1 MTGPG
6 KELRRAGFIRDLR
19 TNRVYLLLLIPAI
32 VYVVI
37 FSYVP
42 MGGVIIAFKN
52 YNYSAGIFGS
62 AWIGLKNFRFLLI
75 SNKLWT
81 LTRNTLA
88 YNFAFIVIG
97 MFLEVMFAVIINEM
111 RCRWFKKTFQ
121 SFMFLPFFISWV
133 VAVSV
138 IQTLLDYDNGL
149 ITRVVES
156 LGGQMTN
163 IYTTAAPWPYLLV
176 ALRMWKG
183 VGYGTIIYLS
193 AVTSIDQEMY
203 EAANID
209 GANSWQKTFRITIP
223 NLVPTMVIMF
233 LLAVGQIFRGDFGM
247 FYQMVGNN
255 GVLLET
261 ADILDLYVYRA
272 LSSGTNLGMS
282 AAAGLYQSVL
292 CFATILTVNFI
303 VKKIQ
308 PDYTLF

>member
-1 MTGPG
+1 
-6 KELRRAGFIRDLR
+6 
-19 TNRVYLLLLIPAI
+19 
-32 VYVVI
+32 
-37 FSYVP
+37 
-42 MGGVIIAFKN
+42 MGGVVIAFKN
-52 YNYSAGIFGS
+52 YNYSSGILGS
-62 AWIGLKNFRFLLI
+62 AWVGMKNFRFLAI

-88 YNFAFIVIG
+88 YNFVFITVG
-97 MFLEVMFAVIINEM
+97 MFMEVSFAIIINEM
-111 RCRWFKKTFQ
+111 RCKWFKKTFQ

-133 VAVSV
+133 VATAV
-138 IQTLLDYDNGL
+138 IQTLLDYDSGL
-149 ITRVVES
+149 ITRMVES
-156 LGGQMTN
+156 MGGNMIN
-163 IYTTAAPWPYLLV
+163 IYTTASPWPYLLV
-176 ALRMWKG
+176 FFRMWKG
-183 VGYGTIIYLS
+183 VGYGSIIYLS
-193 AVTSIDQEMY
+193 AISGIDQEMY
-203 EAANID
+203 EAAEID
-209 GANSWQKTFRITIP
+209 GANSWQKVFRITVP

-272 LSSGTNLGMS
+272 MSSGTNLGMS

-292 CFATILTVNFI
+292 CFATIMLVNFI

>member
-1 MTGPG
+1 MTGQG
-6 KELRRAGFIRDLR
+6 RTLRRGGFLQDLR
-19 TNRVYLLLLIPAI
+19 SNRMYLLLLLPA
-32 VYVVI
+32 VLYVLI
-37 FSYVP
+37 FCYIP
-42 MGGVIIAFKN
+42 MGGVVIAFKN
-52 YNYSAGIFGS
+52 YNYSSGILGS
-62 AWIGLKNFRFLLI
+62 AWVGMKNFRFLAI

-88 YNFAFIVIG
+88 YNFVFITVG
-97 MFLEVMFAVIINEM
+97 MFMEVSFAIIINEM
-111 RCRWFKKTFQ
+111 RCKWFKKTFQ

-133 VAVSV
+133 VATAV
-138 IQTLLDYDNGL
+138 IQTLLDYDSGL
-149 ITRVVES
+149 ITRLVES
-156 LGGQMTN
+156 MGGNMVN
-163 IYTTAAPWPYLLV
+163 IYTTASPWPYLLV
-176 ALRMWKG
+176 FFRMWKG
-183 VGYGTIIYLS
+183 VGYGSIIYLS
-193 AVTSIDQEMY
+193 AISGIDQEMY
-203 EAANID
+203 EAAEID
-209 GANSWQKTFRITIP
+209 GANSWQKVFRITVP

-272 LSSGTNLGMS
+272 MSSGTNMGMS

-292 CFATILTVNFI
+292 CFATIMLVNFI

>member
-1 MTGPG
+1 MIGQDRT
-6 KELRRAGFIRDLR
+6 LRRSSFRRDLR
-19 TNRVYLLLLIPAI
+19 SNRIYLLLLVPALT
-32 VYVVI
+32 YVI
-37 FSYVP
+37 LFNYVP
-42 MGGVIIAFKN
+42 MGGAVIAFKN

-62 AWIGLKNFRFLLI
+62 AWVGLKNFRFLII

-88 YNFAFIVIG
+88 YNFAFIIIG
-97 MFLEVMFAVIINEM
+97 MTLEVTFAIIINEM
-111 RCRWFKKTFQ
+111 RCKWFKKTFQ
-121 SFMFLPFFISWV
+121 SFMFLPFFVSWV

-138 IQTLLDYDNGL
+138 IQTLLDYNNGL
-149 ITRVVES
+149 ITRAIAS
-156 LGGQMTN
+156 LGGSPVN

-176 ALRMWKG
+176 FFRMWKG
-183 VGYGTIIYLS
+183 VGYGSIIYLS
-193 AVTSIDQEMY
+193 AVTGIDQEMY
-203 EAANID
+203 EAADID
-209 GANSWQKTFRITIP
+209 GANSWQKVFRITLP

-247 FYQMVGNN
+247 FFQMVGNN

-292 CFATILTVNFI
+292 CFATIMTVNFI